1 MKILSKIFSNTR
13 KPEGFF
19 GRMIVN
25 GMNPERELYTYGLNI
40 MQ

>member
-1 MKILSKIFSNTR
+1 MKILSKIFSNMR

-19 GRMIVN
+19 GCMIVN
-25 GMNPERELYTYGLNI
+25 GMNPERELNTYGLNI